1 MHRLRP
7 LIGIVV
13 LLAVWQAALSLK
25 LVNPI
30 LFPPPLATLDQI
42 LIDIRSGSLSPDFL
56 ATVLRTLQAF
66 AIAAVIG
73 IPVGVALGSSRAL
86 YDSVEF
92 VIDFFRSTPASAL
105 IPLFLLLFGL
115 SDTNKIAIAAFA
127 AFLVIVF
134 GSAYSVLNARKTRVL
149 AARAMGISSF
159 RIFTDVLVMESLP
172 NIIVSLRNGVSI
184 ALVIVIVIVA
194 EMFIGSEEGL
204 GHRII
209 DAQQVFDIRK
219 MYAAIIITGALGYIL
234 NMLFLVA
241 ERRLVHWSG
250 K

>member
-184 ALVIVIVIVA
+184 ALVIVIVA

-219 MYAAIIITGALGYIL
+219 MYAAIIITGALGYVL

>member
-13 LLAVWQAALSLK
+13 LLAIWQAALSLK

-42 LIDIRSGSLSPDFL
+42 LIDIRSGSLSPDFV

-184 ALVIVIVIVA
+184 ALVIVIVA

>member
-7 LIGIVV
+7 LIGIAA
-13 LLAVWQAALSLK
+13 LLLVWQGALSLK

-30 LFPPPLATLDQI
+30 LFPPPLAALDQI
-42 LIDIRSGSLSPDFL
+42 LIDVRSGSLNPDFL
-56 ATVLRTLQAF
+56 ATVFRTLQAF
-66 AIAAVIG
+66 AIAALIG
-73 IPVGVALGSSRAL
+73 IPIGVALGSSRAV

-149 AARAMGISSF
+149 AARAMGVSSF

-172 NIIVSLRNGVSI
+172 NIIVSLRNGISI
-184 ALVIVIVIVA
+184 ALVIVIVA

-219 MYAAIIITGALGYIL
+219 MYAAIIVTGALGYLL

>member
-7 LIGIVV
+7 FIGIAV
-13 LLAVWQAALSLK
+13 LLIIWQGALSLK

-30 LFPPPLATLDQI
+30 LFPPPLATLDQV
-42 LIDIRSGSLSPDFL
+42 LIDIRSGSLNPDFI

-149 AARAMGISSF
+149 AARAMGVSSF

-172 NIIVSLRNGVSI
+172 NIIVSLRNGISI
-184 ALVIVIVIVA
+184 ALVIVIVA

-219 MYAAIIITGALGYIL
+219 MYAAIIVTGALGYLL
-234 NMLFLVA
+234 NMLFLIA

>member
-7 LIGIVV
+7 LIGVA
-13 LLAVWQAALSLK
+13 LLLLVWQAAISFK
-25 LVNPI
+25 LANPI
-30 LFPPPLATLDQI
+30 LFPPPGATLEQV
-42 LIDIRSGSLSPDFL
+42 LNDIRSGSLSLDFTT
-56 ATVLRTLQAF
+56 TVLRTLKAF
-66 AIAAVIG
+66 LIAALLGV
-73 IPVGVALGSSRAL
+73 PLGVALGASRPL

-115 SDTNKIAIAAFA
+115 SDANKIAIAAFA
-127 AFLVIVF
+127 AFLVIIF
-134 GSAYSVLNARKTRVL
+134 GSAYGVINARKTRVL
-149 AARAMGISSF
+149 AAQSMGISTW
-159 RIFTDVLVMESLP
+159 RIFIDVLVMESLP
-172 NIIVSLRNGVSI
+172 QIIVSLRNGVSI
-184 ALVIVIVIVA
+184 ALVIVIVA

-209 DAQQVFDIRK
+209 DAQQVFDIKK
-219 MYAAIIITGALGYIL
+219 MYAAILVTGALGYAL
-234 NMLFLVA
+234 NMLFLLA

>member
-7 LIGIVV
+7 LIGILV

-42 LIDIRSGSLSPDFL
+42 LIDIRSGSLSPDFV

-184 ALVIVIVIVA
+184 ALVIVIVA

-219 MYAAIIITGALGYIL
+219 MYAAIIITGALGYVL

>member
-1 MHRLRP
+1 M
-7 LIGIVV
+7 
-13 LLAVWQAALSLK
+13 
-25 LVNPI
+25 
-30 LFPPPLATLDQI
+30 
-42 LIDIRSGSLSPDFL
+42 RSGSLNPDFL
-56 ATVLRTLQAF
+56 ATVFRTLQAF
-66 AIAAVIG
+66 AIAALIG
-73 IPVGVALGSSRAL
+73 IPVGVALGSSRAV

-149 AARAMGISSF
+149 AARAMGVSSF

-172 NIIVSLRNGVSI
+172 NIIVSLRNGISI
-184 ALVIVIVIVA
+184 ALVIVIVA

-204 GHRII
+204 GHHII

-219 MYAAIIITGALGYIL
+219 MYAAIIVTGALGYLL

>member
-13 LLAVWQAALSLK
+13 LLAIWQAALSLK

-42 LIDIRSGSLSPDFL
+42 LIDIRSGSLSPDFV

-184 ALVIVIVIVA
+184 ALVIVIVA

-219 MYAAIIITGALGYIL
+219 MYAAIIITGALGYVL

>member
-1 MHRLRP
+1 VQDVRTGSLRP
-7 LIGIVV
+7 D
-13 LLAVWQAALSLK
+13 
-25 LVNPI
+25 LV
-30 LFPPPLATLDQI
+30 
-42 LIDIRSGSLSPDFL
+42 
-56 ATVLRTLQAF
+56 ATVMRTLQAF
-66 AIAAVIG
+66 LIAAAAG
-73 IPVGVALGSSRAL
+73 IPIGVALGSSRAL

-115 SDTNKIAIAAFA
+115 SDANKIAIAAFA

-134 GSAYSVLNARKTRVL
+134 GSAYAVLNARKTRVL
-149 AARAMGISSF
+149 AARAMGVSPF

-172 NIIVSLRNGVSI
+172 QIIVSLRNGISI
-184 ALVIVIVIVA
+184 ALVIVIVA

-219 MYAAIIITGALGYIL
+219 MYASIIITGALGYLL

>member
-7 LIGIVV
+7 LIGIAA
-13 LLAVWQAALSLK
+13 LLLVWQGALSLK

-30 LFPPPLATLDQI
+30 LFPPPLAALDQI
-42 LIDIRSGSLSPDFL
+42 LIDVRSGSLNPDFL
-56 ATVLRTLQAF
+56 ATVFRTLQAF
-66 AIAAVIG
+66 AIAALIG
-73 IPVGVALGSSRAL
+73 IPVGVALGSSRAV

-149 AARAMGISSF
+149 AARAMGVSSF

-172 NIIVSLRNGVSI
+172 NIIVSLRNGISI
-184 ALVIVIVIVA
+184 ALVIVIVA

-219 MYAAIIITGALGYIL
+219 MYAAIIVTGALGYLL

>member
-42 LIDIRSGSLSPDFL
+42 LIDIRSGSLSPDFV

-184 ALVIVIVIVA
+184 ALVIVIVA

-219 MYAAIIITGALGYIL
+219 MYAAIIITGALGYVL